1 MSHTN
6 HDRSCYSKNSKF
18 ASIILL
24 KSNILSIR
32 HAQKCLVITSF
43 RRKILGCLQ
52 LSSLLLD

>member
-32 HAQKCLVITSF
+32 HAQKCLVILVSVV
-43 RRKILGCLQ
+43 K
-52 LSSLLLD
+52 SLDVYNYRHY